1 MVKKICTLSILATA
15 LFVLPSTA
23 FAESVTRQ
31 EINQSGTAEGYG
43 SQVNQSARQ
52 RSSQR
57 RETRGSYNNGCRPG
71 SGSQYSDQY
80 IGQNGYAADGS
91 RVNQRA
97 NQEST
102 QRQLEVSRRNC
113 K

>member
-1 MVKKICTLSILATA
+1 MVKKIYTLSILATA
-15 LFVLPSTA
+15 LIVFPTTA

-31 EINQSGTAEGYG
+31 EINQNGTAEGYG

-57 RETRGSYNNGCRPG
+57 RERQGSYYNGCKSG
-71 SGSQYSDQY
+71 YGSQLSDQY

-91 RVNQRA
+91 RVDQRA
-97 NQEST
+97 NQQSS
-102 QRQLEVSRRNC
+102 QRQLQASRRNC